1 MNVLDIKAEIFR
13 IFIYFVVKV
22 KTLYPYAGHG
32 LEVKKGE
39 VMFLLDKTNSDWW
52 NIRKSNGD
60 NGYVPANYVKEV
72 EPKIVSVEVK
82 KPVTVKD
89 VRKVRIEMKDIRRF
103 KYLYF
108 AGKTHPVYKTEGPSS
123 WAKTR
128 LVPKSISLI
137 TPRNISVKRFQQLF
151 LSSLQPT
158 HG

>member
-1 MNVLDIKAEIFR
+1 M
-13 IFIYFVVKV
+13 
-22 KTLYPYAGHG
+22 KTLCPYAGHG

-89 VRKVRIEMKDIRRF
+89 VRKVKIEWTQKQRWFNLNPI
-103 KYLYF
+103 L
-108 AGKTHPVYKTEGPSS
+108 GETHPVYQTKGSRSRPE
-123 WAKTR
+123 TR
-128 LVPKSISLI
+128 
-137 TPRNISVKRFQQLF
+137 
-151 LSSLQPT
+151 
-158 HG
+158 

>member
-1 MNVLDIKAEIFR
+1 MNVFDIKAEIFG

-89 VRKVRIEMKDIRRF
+89 VRKVRIEMKDIR
-103 KYLYF
+103 K
-108 AGKTHPVYKTEGPSS
+108 VQ
-123 WAKTR
+123 
-128 LVPKSISLI
+128 ISLFC
-137 TPRNISVKRFQQLF
+137 R
-151 LSSLQPT
+151 
-158 HG
+158 

>member
-1 MNVLDIKAEIFR
+1 M
-13 IFIYFVVKV
+13 

-89 VRKVRIEMKDIRRF
+89 VRKVKIEWTQKQRLF
-103 KYLYF
+103 NLNSNL
-108 AGKTHPVYKTEGPSS
+108 GETHPVYQTKGSRSRPE
-123 WAKTR
+123 TR
-128 LVPKSISLI
+128 
-137 TPRNISVKRFQQLF
+137 
-151 LSSLQPT
+151 
-158 HG
+158 

>member
-1 MNVLDIKAEIFR
+1 MYQRCAIFEIS
-13 IFIYFVVKV
+13 IDFVVKV

-89 VRKVRIEMKDIRRF
+89 VRKVRIEKEIRM
-103 KYLYF
+103 
-108 AGKTHPVYKTEGPSS
+108 V
-123 WAKTR
+123 
-128 LVPKSISLI
+128 
-137 TPRNISVKRFQQLF
+137 
-151 LSSLQPT
+151 
-158 HG
+158 

>member
-1 MNVLDIKAEIFR
+1 M
-13 IFIYFVVKV
+13 

-52 NIRKSNGD
+52 NIRKANGD

-89 VRKVRIEMKDIRRF
+89 VRKVKIKKNLD
-103 KYLYF
+103 
-108 AGKTHPVYKTEGPSS
+108 GSNS
-123 WAKTR
+123 
-128 LVPKSISLI
+128 
-137 TPRNISVKRFQQLF
+137 NISILQVKRTQYIKQKAPATGKK
-151 LSSLQPT
+151 Q
-158 HG
+158 G

>member
-1 MNVLDIKAEIFR
+1 MKHVRKRKLSHDTLLIVVSSFTPYKETVVHGPSLHKLLF
-13 IFIYFVVKV
+13 FVKV

-89 VRKVRIEMKDIRRF
+89 VRKVRIDKEIRM
-103 KYLYF
+103 
-108 AGKTHPVYKTEGPSS
+108 V
-123 WAKTR
+123 
-128 LVPKSISLI
+128 
-137 TPRNISVKRFQQLF
+137 
-151 LSSLQPT
+151 
-158 HG
+158 